1 MIQRVGVVG
10 GGTAGYFTAIGL
22 KRAFPDLHITVVQSA
37 QIPVIGVGEA
47 TTNVMVPFL
56 HRQLGIAP
64 DELFATVRPTF
75 KLGIRFQWGKQDFS
89 YPFHPGDIAAALAFD
104 GHLDQLSIGA
114 ALMARRRA
122 PILTPGMPG
131 EAPRSLLSRVL
142 FGYHLE
148 NRAFVGLLAS
158 QAHRLGIAHLDA
170 TLAGVRRQPNSP
182 DQIAALA
189 LEGGSELAF
198 DLYVDCTGFRSVLLG
213 DALQTPFI
221 DYGSSLFCDRAI
233 VAEVPHDDDTSYP
246 YTLAESMDHGWC
258 WGIPVADELHR
269 GYVFSSQFATEDQ
282 AEVEMRAKNPTMG
295 SARVVRFRSGR
306 HHDFWRGNV
315 AAVGN
320 AYAFVEPLEST
331 ALHMAILEVGAL
343 ISGIERIRQGG
354 DVDRPA
360 LNAAV
365 GGRWDYLRWF
375 LAVHYRF
382 NERLDTPFW
391 RACRADA
398 NIGPLVDDVASFRAH
413 GPLTAQGGR
422 TSPYALFG
430 DFGLDVLLAGQGVTS
445 APATTLRSRTDWDQ
459 ATTFW
464 QSLTTDALSQG
475 DALRALAE
483 QTELRSGF
491 IDDPTSWVYG
501 FEDGRFSLGD
511 LEPAALGRRPAGF

>member
-1 MIQRVGVVG
+1 
-10 GGTAGYFTAIGL
+10 
-22 KRAFPDLHITVVQSA
+22 
-37 QIPVIGVGEA
+37 
-47 TTNVMVPFL
+47 
-56 HRQLGIAP
+56 
-64 DELFATVRPTF
+64 
-75 KLGIRFQWGKQDFS
+75 
-89 YPFHPGDIAAALAFD
+89 
-104 GHLDQLSIGA
+104 
-114 ALMARRRA
+114 
-122 PILTPGMPG
+122 
-131 EAPRSLLSRVL
+131 
-142 FGYHLE
+142 
-148 NRAFVGLLAS
+148 
-158 QAHRLGIAHLDA
+158 
-170 TLAGVRRQPNSP
+170 
-182 DQIAALA
+182 
-189 LEGGSELAF
+189 
-198 DLYVDCTGFRSVLLG
+198 
-213 DALQTPFI
+213 
-221 DYGSSLFCDRAI
+221 
-233 VAEVPHDDDTSYP
+233 
-246 YTLAESMDHGWC
+246 
-258 WGIPVADELHR
+258 
-269 GYVFSSQFATEDQ
+269 
-282 AEVEMRAKNPTMG
+282 
-295 SARVVRFRSGR
+295 
-306 HHDFWRGNV
+306 
-315 AAVGN
+315 
-320 AYAFVEPLEST
+320 
-331 ALHMAILEVGAL
+331 
-343 ISGIERIRQGG
+343 
-354 DVDRPA
+354 VDRPA

-511 LEPAALGRRPAGF
+511 LETAAFGRRPAGF

>member
-22 KRAFPDLHITVVQSA
+22 KRAFPDLHVTVVQSA

-56 HRQLGIAP
+56 HRQLGITP

-158 QAHRLGIAHLDA
+158 QAHRLGITHLDA

-198 DLYVDCTGFRSVLLG
+198 DLYVDCTAIPVGSARGGRAGRTRPSH
-213 DALQTPFI
+213 AI
-221 DYGSSLFCDRAI
+221 NGSSLFCESFRVSIVRRRCLAHRDRRHELYH
-233 VAEVPHDDDTSYP
+233 VHLSRVDGC
-246 YTLAESMDHGWC
+246 HGWVLGNSSESAGRNC
-258 WGIPVADELHR
+258 PASRTD
-269 GYVFSSQFATEDQ
+269 VFSSQF
-282 AEVEMRAKNPTMG
+282 
-295 SARVVRFRSGR
+295 R
-306 HHDFWRGNV
+306 H
-315 AAVGN
+315 
-320 AYAFVEPLEST
+320 
-331 ALHMAILEVGAL
+331 
-343 ISGIERIRQGG
+343 
-354 DVDRPA
+354 
-360 LNAAV
+360 
-365 GGRWDYLRWF
+365 
-375 LAVHYRF
+375 
-382 NERLDTPFW
+382 
-391 RACRADA
+391 
-398 NIGPLVDDVASFRAH
+398 
-413 GPLTAQGGR
+413 
-422 TSPYALFG
+422 
-430 DFGLDVLLAGQGVTS
+430 
-445 APATTLRSRTDWDQ
+445 
-459 ATTFW
+459 
-464 QSLTTDALSQG
+464 
-475 DALRALAE
+475 
-483 QTELRSGF
+483 
-491 IDDPTSWVYG
+491 
-501 FEDGRFSLGD
+501 
-511 LEPAALGRRPAGF
+511 